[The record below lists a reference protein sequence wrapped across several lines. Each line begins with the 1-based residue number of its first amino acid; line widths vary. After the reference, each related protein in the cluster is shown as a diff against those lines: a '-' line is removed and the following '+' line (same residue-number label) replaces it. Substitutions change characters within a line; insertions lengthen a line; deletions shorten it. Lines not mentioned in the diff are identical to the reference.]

1 VRSGRQDILEMLKA
15 GDYDAPAVGDKEIKQ
30 VYRHV

>member
-1 VRSGRQDILEMLKA
+1 MLKA